1 MRSWS
6 RRRKFLTIGGSILGV
21 LIVIIIIVNSLPES
35 EATKARNIEA
45 TRVVEE
51 AATAATKTAVA
62 ERLIGFHCL
71 NPLDGN
77 HDGLEALIR
86 DQLKDPDSMET
97 IETRISP
104 MKDGQHDI
112 ILSFRARNPI
122 GGMVV
127 STAIGK
133 VSTTSCQASLIS
145 IE

>member
-1 MRSWS
+1 M
-6 RRRKFLTIGGSILGV
+6 GV
-21 LIVIIIIVNSLPES
+21 LVVIIIIVNALPES

-45 TRVVEE
+45 TQVAVDS
-51 AATAATKTAVA
+51 TKTAVE
-62 ERLIGFHCL
+62 ERLNGFHCL

-86 DQLKDPDSMET
+86 DQLKDPGSMET

-104 MKDGQHDI
+104 MRDGQHGI
-112 ILSFRARNPI
+112 ILSFRARNSL

-127 STAIGK
+127 NTAIGK
-133 VSTTSCQASLIS
+133 VSTTSCQAALIS